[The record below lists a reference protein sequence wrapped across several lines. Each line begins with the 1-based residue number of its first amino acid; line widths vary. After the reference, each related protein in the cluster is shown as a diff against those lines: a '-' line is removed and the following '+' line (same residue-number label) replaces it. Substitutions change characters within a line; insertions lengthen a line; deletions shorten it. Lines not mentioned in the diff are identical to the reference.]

1 MSVTSKPQSQLA
13 VQLADVRGKRV
24 GRLLPDEL
32 IRDAIVKWGQGDL
45 FFRSEIRGLA
55 TKLNFEEK
63 DVNLCVFRQPNTDH
77 FFAFPENRSVL
88 LNRLGISGDDNGGY
102 DAHIRAE
109 LIQALDEEGFEY
121 LGTHKPAL
129 DWRTLGNIRVTTKS
143 FTIDQA
149 RLGKILKVR
158 NYIGFKMASGHWCLV
173 PQNNLVREEIMFEG
187 VIWNV

>member
-1 MSVTSKPQSQLA
+1 MAVKPQTTLA
-13 VQLADVRGKRV
+13 VQLADVRGKTV
-24 GRLLPDEL
+24 GRMLPDAL
-32 IRDAIVKWGQGDL
+32 IREAIVKWGQGDL
-45 FFRSEIRGLA
+45 FYRSEIAGMAR
-55 TKLNFEEK
+55 KLNQE
-63 DVNLCVFRQPNTDH
+63 DADLHLCVFRQPNTDH

-88 LNRLGISGDDNGGY
+88 LNRLGINGDDNGGY
-102 DAHIRAE
+102 DSHIRAE

-121 LGTHKPAL
+121 FGTHKPQLKYSTFGHA
-129 DWRTLGNIRVTTKS
+129 RVETKS

-173 PQNNLVREEIMFEG
+173 PQINFVREEVMFEG